1 MYLIDEIAV
10 NLRWKIFCV
19 FFLIS
24 YLNFFPMQIDFQAF
38 FFTLD
43 FVEDTF
49 VEISFSIIDI
59 AEFMDLFLVNW
70 HTFSLEFTDL
80 EKEKDTNEKTI
91 QKNEV
96 NDVSCILKFTY
107 VSKEIQDVHILRVE
121 IKCCSFFLFF
131 ILHNRV
137 IFEEQYQI
145 ISLFMP

>member
-121 IKCCSFFLFF
+121 IKRCSFFLFF